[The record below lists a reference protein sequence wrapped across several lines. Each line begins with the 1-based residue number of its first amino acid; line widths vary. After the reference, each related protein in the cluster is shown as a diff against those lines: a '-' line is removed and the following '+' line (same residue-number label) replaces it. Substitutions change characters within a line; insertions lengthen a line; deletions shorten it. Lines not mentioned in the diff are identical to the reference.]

1 MDTKAHYTIVGF
13 IVVLL
18 LAGLIGAIIWMS
30 IGLNRPTYNTFL
42 IYMNVS
48 VVGLNN
54 EAPVKFNGVEVG
66 YVKKMELN
74 PKNPQ
79 EVIVDLQIKAGTP
92 ITTSTVATLAP
103 QGITG
108 MAYIGLSAKTP
119 NAPLIKVSEEPPF
132 PVIPTEP
139 SLFVQLS
146 SLFKDTSADISQM
159 SNSVQNVL
167 DAQNAAN
174 FKQILINLN
183 TITQNI
189 ANNTASINETLK
201 NTTVILKNTAA
212 ASQQFPMMT
221 QSMKESVENLN
232 EATDLVKQA
241 MIPAVQL
248 LNHLNT
254 ISGNVELFSND
265 IKQNPAVLLR
275 GKANNNLGPG
285 EK

>member
-1 MDTKAHYTIVGF
+1 MDTKAHYTVVGL

-18 LAGLIGAIIWMS
+18 LAGLIAAIIWMS

-42 IYMNVS
+42 IYMDQS

-66 YVKKMELN
+66 YVKKMVLN

-79 EVIVDLQIKAGTP
+79 EVVVDLQIKEGTP
-92 ITTSTVATLAP
+92 VTTSTVATLAP

-108 MAYIGLSAKTP
+108 MAYISLSAKTP
-119 NAPLIKVSEEPPF
+119 NAPLMKVSNTPPF
-132 PVIPTEP
+132 PIIPTEP

-146 SLFKDTSADISQM
+146 SLFKDTSADISNM
-159 SNSVQNVL
+159 SNSVQNIL

-174 FKQILINLN
+174 FKQILVSLKA
-183 TITQNI
+183 ITQNI
-189 ANNTASINETLK
+189 AANTAEINETLR
-201 NTTVILKNTAA
+201 NTSVILANTAT
-212 ASQQFPMMT
+212 ASEQFPMMT
-221 QSMKESVENLN
+221 QSLKESVENVN

-285 EK
+285 EN